1 MKSLSNAIIYPI
13 HLFLN
18 ISSLQPAAA
27 EAAGEVQEEKA
38 VANEESD
45 VGEEYSSQHAAVGEQ
60 ARAEATVP
68 HAPVSYSHK

>member
-1 MKSLSNAIIYPI
+1 M
-13 HLFLN
+13 N
-18 ISSLQPAAA
+18 ISSLQTAAA

>member
-1 MKSLSNAIIYPI
+1 M
-13 HLFLN
+13 N

-45 VGEEYSSQHAAVGEQ
+45 VGEEYRSQHAAVGEQ

-68 HAPVSYSHK
+68 HAHTPPPVSYSHK